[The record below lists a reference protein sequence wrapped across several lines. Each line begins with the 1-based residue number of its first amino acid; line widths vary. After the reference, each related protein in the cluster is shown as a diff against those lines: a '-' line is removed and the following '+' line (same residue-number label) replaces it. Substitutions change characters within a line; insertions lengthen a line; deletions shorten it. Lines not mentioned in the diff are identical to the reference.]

1 MKNYTITSTFD
12 TEIGITDRDIGILT
26 VHETINQGETN
37 LHKKTVNCDINLLV
51 IDLNWEDSSNSLSL
65 KIYTP
70 GGTVLGPYYD
80 NEDGRIDS
88 RIHLYIQNSNGIE
101 KGSWKYKV
109 YGYKVSGTEHYT
121 I

>member
-1 MKNYTITSTFD
+1 MRLSIKERQICIKNRKLRYKSL
-12 TEIGITDRDIGILT
+12 GYRPQLGRL
-26 VHETINQGETN
+26 
-37 LHKKTVNCDINLLV
+37 
-51 IDLNWEDSSNSLSL
+51 NSLSL

-109 YGYKVSGTEHYT
+109 YGYKV
-121 I
+121 